1 VSIDPL
7 HPIDPDEPFRF
18 SCSPAVACF
27 NACCRDLNQFLTP
40 YDVLRLKRG
49 LGLSS
54 GGFLERFTLR
64 HTGPGTGLPVV
75 TLKPADPEAL
85 ACPFVTPAGCRVYP
99 DRPSSCRTYPL
110 VRIARRNRA
119 TGRITRDY
127 MLLQEPHCRGFEAGA
142 IQTVK
147 KWVAD
152 SAIPD
157 YDRWNDRMLEIISL
171 KNLMMPG
178 PLSDQLA
185 EPIFTALYD
194 LDRFRQQM
202 LNESLPS
209 GLALPPAA
217 REQARQDDAA
227 LLDLGLEWVKKA
239 LAR

>member
-1 VSIDPL
+1 M
-7 HPIDPDEPFRF
+7 
-18 SCSPAVACF
+18 
-27 NACCRDLNQFLTP
+27 
-40 YDVLRLKRG
+40 RLKRG

-75 TLKPADPEAL
+75 TLKPADPKEL
-85 ACPFVTPAGCRVYP
+85 ICPFVTPAGCRVYP

-127 MLLQEPHCRGFEAGA
+127 MLLRELHCRGFEAGA
-142 IQTVK
+142 LQTVK

-152 SAIPD
+152 SDISD
-157 YDRWNDRMLEIISL
+157 YDCWSDRMLEIISL
-171 KNLMMPG
+171 KNLKMPG
-178 PLSDQLA
+178 PLSDKLV

-202 LNESLPS
+202 LNEGLPA
-209 GLALPPAA
+209 GFALPPAA
-217 REQARQDDAA
+217 REQDRHDDTA
-227 LLDLGLEWVKKA
+227 LLNLGLEWVKKA
-239 LAR
+239 LAG